1 MRHRIA
7 VMLAALWWGSL
18 TMLGFLVVPLLFVY
32 LPSPA
37 AAGAMAA
44 KLFTAQTW
52 LSVACAMLLFLVF
65 NRKEAGVGGQST
77 HSAMKFIVSGL
88 LLALLVE
95 FGVSPRIVSARV
107 DGGNLKVWHA
117 LGSGMYLLQWLSAGL
132 TLWLLSRHASPA
144 NTD

>member
-1 MRHRIA
+1 
-7 VMLAALWWGSL
+7 
-18 TMLGFLVVPLLFVY
+18 
-32 LPSPA
+32 
-37 AAGAMAA
+37 MAA

-52 LSVACAMLLFLVF
+52 LSVACAMLLFLIF
-65 NRKEAGVGGQST
+65 NRKDTAVGVQST

-95 FGVSPRIVSARV
+95 FGVSPRIISARF

-132 TLWLLSRHASPA
+132 VLWLISRNAPS
-144 NTD
+144 NKTD